1 MDKKIS
7 NYAFTILLLLGF
19 FLSIFRGFDI
29 TSGKELFTSADRTLD
44 SSRIK
49 PVIQLLHRKD
59 NLNTGVIKEKL
70 SYYQHLK
77 VLDAD
82 RKKDVVVVEASF
94 ENSAKSAITYN
105 ILDSKLILEN
115 GERISV
121 SESLTAPFDDE
132 FGVGYT
138 QIGNLV
144 FETASENLKAIE
156 FPDGSICGL

>member
-1 MDKKIS
+1 MNRKFSDYVFIG
-7 NYAFTILLLLGF
+7 ILVMGF
-19 FLSIFRGFDI
+19 FLSIFRGFNI
-29 TSGKELFTSADRTLD
+29 TNSKELFTSADKTLD
-44 SSRIK
+44 SSRVK

-59 NLNTGVIKEKL
+59 NLNTGAIKEQL

-77 VLDAD
+77 VLEAD
-82 RKKDVVVVEASF
+82 RKKDIVVVEVSF
-94 ENSAKSAITYN
+94 ENSAKSNIKYN
-105 ILDSKLILEN
+105 VLDSKLILEN

-121 SESLTAPFDDE
+121 SESLSAPFDDE
-132 FGVGYT
+132 FGVGYA

>member
-29 TSGKELFTSADRTLD
+29 TNNKELFTSADKTLD

-49 PVIQLLHRKD
+49 PVIQLLRRKD

-77 VLDAD
+77 VLDAN
-82 RKKDVVVVEASF
+82 RKKDIVVVEASF
-94 ENSAKSAITYN
+94 ENSAKSDINYN

-121 SESLTAPFDDE
+121 SESLSAPFDDE

>member
-82 RKKDVVVVEASF
+82 RKKDVVVVE
-94 ENSAKSAITYN
+94 E
-105 ILDSKLILEN
+105 
-115 GERISV
+115 
-121 SESLTAPFDDE
+121 
-132 FGVGYT
+132 
-138 QIGNLV
+138 IGRAHV
-144 FETASENLKAIE
+144 
-156 FPDGSICGL
+156 